1 MDLEGGADMTEQ
13 ERIDA
18 LKIVTSV
25 IVRCEKVQ
33 PKFAPGTSQHALLK
47 NRIQAMKIAEA
58 LLTGHGADQYPIQ
71 DLSAALEPLASVIRK
86 CEKAR
91 SKYEPD
97 TGQYGRYG
105 GIIRAIELARTL
117 TEDELSRRSL

>member
-1 MDLEGGADMTEQ
+1 MTEKA
-13 ERIDA
+13 RIDA

-25 IVRCEKVQ
+25 IVRCERVQ
-33 PKFAPGTSQHALLK
+33 SKFAPGTSQHTLLK

-58 LLTGHGADQYPIQ
+58 LLSGDGVAPYSIQ

-91 SKYEPD
+91 SKYEPGS
-97 TGQYGRYG
+97 GQYGRYG
-105 GIIRAIELARTL
+105 GAIRTM
-117 TEDELSRRSL
+117 ELSRTLIENELLRRTL

>member
-1 MDLEGGADMTEQ
+1 MTEK
-13 ERIDA
+13 ERIDT
-18 LKIVTSV
+18 LKVVTSV
-25 IVRCEKVQ
+25 IARCERVR
-33 PKFAPGTSQHALLK
+33 PKFVPGTSQHTLLK

-58 LLTGHGADQYPIQ
+58 LLARRGAESYSIQ
-71 DLSAALEPLASVIRK
+71 DLFAALEPLASVIRK

-97 TGQYGRYG
+97 SGQYGRYG
-105 GIIRAIELARTL
+105 GTIRAMELARTL